1 MSEETAIS
9 VDLVRK
15 MALIDRGA
23 GCTVVSHYPLCP
35 GMEEVEHS

>member
-9 VDLVRK
+9 EYLVK
-15 MALIDRGA
+15 EMALIDRGA
-23 GCTVVSHYPLCP
+23 GCTVVSRYLLCS